1 MFKHYLMHDKLLIRF
16 GALLGVVMV
25 IFLSTWTLSYFFL
38 PEGVLQERNA
48 AQVLAGND
56 LAGNSIWLEWLRL
69 LAINFGVMFLI
80 IIAPN
85 ILRTPGNFPL
95 GYITVAVQAVVFG
108 ITLGTNSFTL
118 SLGSKLP
125 PSIAIFG
132 SSGLYE
138 IAAYVLAATATA
150 SISKY
155 RLIGTWPKQTTEM
168 IVPPK
173 TKSIIQQRNMGILLA
188 GIILVIACG
197 WEAYRISLAIA

>member
-16 GALLGVVMV
+16 GALFGVVMV
-25 IFLSTWTLSYFFL
+25 IFLATWTLSYFFL

-69 LAINFGVMFLI
+69 LAINFGVIFLI

-95 GYITVAVQAVVFG
+95 GYITVGVQAVVFG
-108 ITLGTNSFTL
+108 IILGTNSFTL

-155 RLIGTWPKQTTEM
+155 RLIGRWPKQTTEM

-197 WEAYRISLAIA
+197 WEAYRVSLAIA